1 MHFLDSCAVMADMVE
16 EAISSLAG
24 DPRAAAVVG
33 MGADGTPTQYIDKVA
48 EDIIFNYLRG
58 HALCSGAI
66 SEEAGRCEM
75 PSGEGTVIVDPI
87 DGTSNA
93 ARGIPYYAL
102 SIAREIDGHL
112 EEAFIRD
119 LAHHETFTALRGKG
133 AWVDGQPIRVSEIR
147 SLEEATVSLYGRR
160 YHPESLLG
168 LGKKIR
174 RWRLLGAS
182 ALELAYVGAG
192 RIDAF
197 VDLRGSLRVTDA
209 AAGILICREA
219 GGTVSGPQNDE
230 IRYSGDV
237 REGARLVAT
246 NSLLHAD
253 IIGTLEAFHEN

>member
-1 MHFLDSCAVMADMVE
+1 MHFLDSCAVMADKVE
-16 EAISSLAG
+16 EAISGLTG
-24 DPRAAAVVG
+24 DPRAGAFVG
-33 MGADGTPTQYIDKVA
+33 MGADGTPTKYIDKVA
-48 EDIIFNYLRG
+48 EDIIFDYLREN
-58 HALCSGAI
+58 ALCSGAI

-75 PSGEGTVIVDPI
+75 PDGEGTVIVDPI

-93 ARGIPYYAL
+93 IRGIPYYAL

-119 LAHHETFTALRGKG
+119 LPHHETFTALRGRG
-133 AWVDGQPIRVSEIR
+133 AWVNGRPVHVSETR

-160 YHPESLLG
+160 YQPESVLG

-209 AAGILICREA
+209 AAGMLICREA
-219 GGTVSGPQNDE
+219 GGMISGTDNEE

-246 NSLLHAD
+246 NGLLHTD
-253 IIGTLEAFHEN
+253 VISTLEAFHEN

>member
-1 MHFLDSCAVMADMVE
+1 MADKVE
-16 EAISSLAG
+16 EAIRGLAG
-24 DPRAAAVVG
+24 DPRAAVYVG

-48 EDIIFNYLRG
+48 EDVIFDYLRDHG
-58 HALCSGAI
+58 MCSSAI
-66 SEEAGRCEM
+66 SEEAGRCDM

-93 ARGIPYYAL
+93 IRGIPYYAL
-102 SIAREIDGHL
+102 SIAREIDGHI

-119 LAHHETFTALRGKG
+119 LVHHETFTALRGKG
-133 AWVDGQPIRVSEIR
+133 AWLNGRSIRVSDTP

-219 GGTVSGPQNDE
+219 GGVISGTDNGE
-230 IRYSGDV
+230 IRYSGNV
-237 REGARLVAT
+237 MEGARLVAT
-246 NSLLHAD
+246 NGLLHAD